1 MSIGDQGEEFPVK
14 EEAVFGVN
22 LVNPSL
28 GQIRSTDV
36 EAHGEDFDNHRSDL
50 QGLPLCSYREGKG
63 MLEPSFDVEVCALSC
78 SSYPGDVV
86 GFEVVLSQ
94 T

>member
-1 MSIGDQGEEFPVK
+1 MSIGNQGEEFPGK

-36 EAHGEDFDNHRSDL
+36 EAHGEAFDNHWSDL
-50 QGLPLCSYREGKG
+50 QGLPFCSYREG
-63 MLEPSFDVEVCALSC
+63 
-78 SSYPGDVV
+78 
-86 GFEVVLSQ
+86 
-94 T
+94 